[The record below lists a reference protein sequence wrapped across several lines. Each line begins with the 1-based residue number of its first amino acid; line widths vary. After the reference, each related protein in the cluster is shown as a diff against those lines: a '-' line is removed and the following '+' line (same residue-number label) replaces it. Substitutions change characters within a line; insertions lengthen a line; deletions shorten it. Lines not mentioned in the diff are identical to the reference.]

1 MGEFEQFV
9 MLAILQLG
17 DEAYGAAIR
26 REIRDRGRRPAS
38 LGAVYTTL
46 ARLEDK
52 GLLRSTRGESDPE
65 RGGRPKRFYTV
76 EPEGR
81 AALRRALSAVDR
93 MRRGL
98 DLGLE
103 GLAAGG
109 AA

>member
-9 MLAILQLG
+9 MLAVLQLG

-26 REIRDRGRRPAS
+26 REIRDRGRRPVS

-52 GLLRSTRGESDPE
+52 GLVRSSRGESDPE
-65 RGGRPKRFYTV
+65 RGGRPKRFYRV
-76 EPEGR
+76 RPEGR
-81 AALRRALSAVDR
+81 SALTDALAATDR

-98 DLGLE
+98 DLGLG
-103 GLAAGG
+103 GLAGG
-109 AA
+109 GMA